1 MYKSLFYS
9 KFLIPRVKIIM
20 YQSLIRPIITYACP
34 IWFNISPSYMEKI
47 RIFERKCL
55 RTCSNIYRSH
65 SSNYKKYI
73 SNQKLYKESF
83 VIRIDNFIIS
93 LIRNN
98 ILRCTSCEEN
108 NLIKAPYYVDEMF
121 IYETF
126 KSGFVPP
133 EAFIILDKKGLI
145 QNQFQVP
152 IFYHNYRRATTK
164 TIDQNSNTELR
175 FSTSIPDRELCMWE
189 IEKKTNSGG

>member
-1 MYKSLFYS
+1 
-9 KFLIPRVKIIM
+9 
-20 YQSLIRPIITYACP
+20 
-34 IWFNISPSYMEKI
+34 MEKI

-55 RTCSNIYRSH
+55 RTGSNIYRSH